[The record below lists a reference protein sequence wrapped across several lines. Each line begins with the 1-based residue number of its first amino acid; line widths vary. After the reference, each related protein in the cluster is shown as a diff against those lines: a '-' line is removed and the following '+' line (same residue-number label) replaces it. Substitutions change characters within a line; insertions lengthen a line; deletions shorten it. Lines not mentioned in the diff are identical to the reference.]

1 MSGRLLVT
9 GAAGFI
15 GSHACHAFLHKGWQ
29 VAGIDNFDPFYDR
42 RMKEEGIA
50 GLRNHKGFRFT
61 EGDIRDVGVLEPAM
75 RGADVVL
82 HLAALA
88 GVQPSIDDP
97 ESYVSVNVGGTAALL
112 EVCRTVGVRRVVFG
126 SSSSVYGDAA
136 RVPFSEEDPAV
147 APISPYAA
155 TKRAGELQCAVY
167 THLYDFRVAVLR
179 FFTVYGHR
187 QRPDLAIHKFTRLI
201 STDQTIRQLGD
212 GSSER
217 DYTHVD
223 DIVAGVMAA
232 VDWTRQEGPVC
243 EIINLGE
250 STRVRLSYLIELIG
264 HALHREPRVQVCPP
278 APGDVYRTCADISKA
293 KRLLAYDPQI
303 TIEDGIPQFV
313 DWYRTAYGH
322 AA

>member
-29 VAGIDNFDPFYDR
+29 VAGIDNFDPFYER
-42 RMKEEGIA
+42 RIKEDGIA
-50 GLRNHKGFRFT
+50 GLRKHKGFRFT
-61 EGDIRDVGVLEPAM
+61 EGDIRDVGVLEPAI

-97 ESYVSVNVGGTAALL
+97 ESYVSVNVGGTATLL

-136 RVPFSEEDPAV
+136 PVPFSEEDAAV

-179 FFTVYGHR
+179 FFTVYGPR

-223 DIVAGVMAA
+223 DIVAGVVAA
-232 VDWTRQEGPVC
+232 VDWARQEGPAC
-243 EIINLGE
+243 EIVNLGE

-264 HALHREPRVQVCPP
+264 HALHKQPRVRVCPP
-278 APGDVYRTCADISKA
+278 APGDVHRTCADISKA
-293 KRLLAYDPQI
+293 KRLLAYDPQV
-303 TIEDGIPQFV
+303 TIEDGIQRFV
-313 DWYRTAYGH
+313 DWYRTAHGY